1 MIQSGGILPDLLA
14 AIPQII
20 LLTIEEAL
28 KRGVKEAVTLAKN
41 DAWELAKK
49 KTEHFVHK
57 GINEFNKKFTL
68 SKGLEITLTK
78 IKIKKYYKSNLS
90 L

>member
-49 KTEHFVHK
+49 NQNILF
-57 GINEFNKKFTL
+57 
-68 SKGLEITLTK
+68 
-78 IKIKKYYKSNLS
+78 IKELMNLIKS
-90 L
+90 LH

>member
-49 KTEHFVHK
+49 NQNILF
-57 GINEFNKKFTL
+57 
-68 SKGLEITLTK
+68 
-78 IKIKKYYKSNLS
+78 IKE
-90 L
+90 